1 MLLLVMLIFILVL
14 GIFFRLYFDQL
25 FYHFSFVSCYGSRGP
40 FCRLFLRCKVDEGFS
55 DKYEVWGL
63 KFLKLVPFYARKLRP
78 CIGVRSGLGK
88 LSSVL
93 SSTSSISVCLVV
105 GKEGGGEA
113 SVVGQVG
120 VPVLGVQQPLGV
132 CGVY

>member
-25 FYHFSFVSCYGSRGP
+25 FIISVFVSCYGSRGP

-63 KFLKLVPFYARKLRP
+63 KFLKLVSLYCGPLLRSKVKTLYR
-78 CIGVRSGLGK
+78 GEVWLGEI
-88 LSSVL
+88 VF
-93 SSTSSISVCLVV
+93 
-105 GKEGGGEA
+105 G
-113 SVVGQVG
+113 
-120 VPVLGVQQPLGV
+120 P
-132 CGVY
+132 